1 MSCPKTQHLLTEY
14 FSDDLPA
21 LTREEVEK
29 HLKGCAAC
37 REELALLQATRQR
50 LTGWQEDPVPH
61 WDRGMTRYRADHP
74 GSVDRGIGRWWQW
87 LPTAA
92 SFAMLCLL
100 LLNTTV
106 VSSPEGVRVSFG
118 SSADPSATGL
128 DPAMLEQRLAEFS
141 LAARQ
146 QQAEDFQTLLPSFNY
161 QQQSD
166 NQRMIQA
173 VLEQTRQLS
182 AENFDRFYTYYEQQ
196 RQQDLQDLQ
205 VGYQQLAD
213 NDIETIQTVYQLADF
228 VRFQGDIQ

>member
-1 MSCPKTQHLLTEY
+1 
-14 FSDDLPA
+14 
-21 LTREEVEK
+21 
-29 HLKGCAAC
+29 
-37 REELALLQATRQR
+37 
-50 LTGWQEDPVPH
+50 
-61 WDRGMTRYRADHP
+61 
-74 GSVDRGIGRWWQW
+74 
-87 LPTAA
+87 
-92 SFAMLCLL
+92 
-100 LLNTTV
+100 
-106 VSSPEGVRVSFG
+106 
-118 SSADPSATGL
+118 
-128 DPAMLEQRLAEFS
+128 MLEQRLAEFS

-146 QQAEDFQTLLPSFNY
+146 QQAEDFQTLLASFND

-228 VRFQGDIQ
+228 VRLQGDIQ